1 MAEINRLSAMRV
13 AKISAPGRYGDGGG
27 LYLRVAEYPTKEG
40 LARSKNWLFRFER
53 AGRERLMGLGSL
65 DTLTLAEAR
74 ERARECRRSLLDGV
88 DPIDARQKRKA
99 DARAASARMLTFK
112 ACAESYIDEHRKTW
126 KNPIHANQWPTTL
139 QTYVYPLIGPLPVAS
154 IDTAMVLK
162 CLRPIWEK
170 IPDSARRIRG
180 RVEKVL
186 DWAKAQSYRDGEN
199 PARWKGH
206 LDHLLAATS
215 KAERV
220 KHHAALPYADLPELM
235 TVMRSRPEV
244 SARAL
249 EFLIL
254 TSSRTNEVIGA
265 CWSEIDFLEKLWTVP
280 KSRMKSGRPHIVP
293 LSPRAIEI
301 LQAQGPAKPAALI
314 FPGARVGKPLSN
326 MAMLEWLRGMRPG
339 FTVHGFRSTFRDWA
353 GDLTNY
359 QNEVIEATLAHVIV
373 DETEAAYRRSTAV
386 EKRRRLMGDWAKFC
400 ARPLSNSKVVPIG
413 SGRS

>member
-1 MAEINRLSAMRV
+1 
-13 AKISAPGRYGDGGG
+13 
-27 LYLRVAEYPTKEG
+27 
-40 LARSKNWLFRFER
+40 
-53 AGRERLMGLGSL
+53 MGLGSL

-74 ERARECRRSLLDGV
+74 ERARECRLSLLDGV

-99 DARAASARMLTFK
+99 DARAAAARMLTFK
-112 ACAESYIDEHRKTW
+112 ACAESYIAEHRKTW

-139 QTYVYPLIGPLPVAS
+139 QTYVYPLIGSLPVAS

-206 LDHLLAATS
+206 LDHLLAATP

-220 KHHAALPYADLPELM
+220 QHHAALPYGELPAFAADL
-235 TVMRSRPEV
+235 RARPQTGP
-244 SARAL
+244 RAL

-254 TSSRTNEVIGA
+254 TAARTNEVLGA
-265 CWSEIDFLEKLWTVP
+265 RWREIDFAEKLWIVP
-280 KSRMKSGRPHIVP
+280 AARMKSGRAHIVP

-301 LQAQGPAKPAALI
+301 LRAQQPGKPDALI
-314 FPGARVGKPLSN
+314 FPGTRAGHTLSN
-326 MAMLEWLRGMRPG
+326 MTLLELLRGMRPG
-339 FTVHGFRSTFRDWA
+339 FTVHGFRSTFRDWS
-353 GDLTNY
+353 GDRTNY
-359 QNEVIEATLAHVIV
+359 QNEVIEAALAHVIV

-386 EKRRRLMGDWAKFC
+386 EKRRRLMADWAKFC
-400 ARPLSNSKVVPIG
+400 NAAPTKSKVIPI
-413 SGRS
+413 RAAR